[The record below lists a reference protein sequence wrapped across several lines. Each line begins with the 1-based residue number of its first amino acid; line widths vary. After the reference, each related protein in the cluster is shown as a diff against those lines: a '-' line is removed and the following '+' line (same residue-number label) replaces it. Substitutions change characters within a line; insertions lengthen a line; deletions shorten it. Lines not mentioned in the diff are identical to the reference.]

1 MKNISRS
8 KAYIM
13 VATFWLIVCLLCS
26 TQTKAQINICDSLSY
41 SIVIDSTTWN
51 TLMVTG
57 NADGVINIV
66 DSIDWN
72 FTACNAT
79 ACYVP
84 QGNNPYSFPLI
95 YPQDTVKLC
104 YDAFVYQDSTTT
116 ICNRCDSLVYD
127 FMTDTWVIMDRG
139 NPTFV
144 IEEEGVRWYSYKVY
158 DLLGKELH
166 YIPVGK
172 MYIRDNKLYINK

>member
-57 NADGVINIV
+57 NADG
-66 DSIDWN
+66 
-72 FTACNAT
+72 
-79 ACYVP
+79 
-84 QGNNPYSFPLI
+84 
-95 YPQDTVKLC
+95 
-104 YDAFVYQDSTTT
+104 
-116 ICNRCDSLVYD
+116 
-127 FMTDTWVIMDRG
+127 
-139 NPTFV
+139 
-144 IEEEGVRWYSYKVY
+144 
-158 DLLGKELH
+158 
-166 YIPVGK
+166 
-172 MYIRDNKLYINK
+172 